1 MSSFGDYSKYY
12 NLLYRDKDYAA
23 EVDYV
28 DSLIQRW
35 NPETKTLIEFGCG
48 TGRHAALLAKKGYT
62 VDAVD
67 SSELMLAEAKGTV
80 SGVNFYLGD
89 IRVVDLGKK
98 ADGLISLF
106 HVVSYQ
112 VDNEDLKRTFST
124 ACAHLETGGLFL
136 FDCWYGPGVLSD
148 LPEVRV
154 KRVETENVVLT
165 RIAEPLLRPN
175 ENLVDVKY
183 RIIIHDR
190 KQGCFQE
197 IEELHTM
204 RYLFLP
210 EIKML
215 LQDAGFVLVEAKKW
229 MTIEQPG
236 FDSWYI
242 CCVARKSS

>member
-28 DSLIQRW
+28 DAMIRRW
-35 NPETKTLIEFGCG
+35 NPGTKTLIEFGCG
-48 TGRHAALLAKKGYT
+48 TGRHAALFAQKGYH
-62 VDAVD
+62 VDGVD
-67 SSELMLAEAKGTV
+67 SSEQMLAEARRTV
-80 SGVNFYLGD
+80 PGIDFHCGD
-89 IRVVDLGKK
+89 IRVVDLAKK

-106 HVVSYQ
+106 HVISYQ
-112 VDNEDLKRTFST
+112 IDNEDLKRTFST
-124 ACAHLETGGLFL
+124 AFAHLEMGGLFL

-175 ENLVDVKY
+175 DNLVEVKY
-183 RIIIHDR
+183 RIILHDR
-190 KQGCFQE
+190 KLGRFHE
-197 IEELHTM
+197 IEELHIM

-215 LQDAGFVLVEAKKW
+215 LQDAGFILVEAKKW
-229 MTIEQPG
+229 LTQEEPSLS
-236 FDSWYI
+236 SWYV